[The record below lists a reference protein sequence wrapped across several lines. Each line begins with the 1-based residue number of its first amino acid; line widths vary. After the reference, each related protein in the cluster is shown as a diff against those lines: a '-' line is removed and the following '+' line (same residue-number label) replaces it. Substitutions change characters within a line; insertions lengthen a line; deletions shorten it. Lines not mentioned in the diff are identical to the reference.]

1 MQDNDAAGDSGVD
14 FGSTPRAAGSSSSNC
29 LNIISNSS
37 SLPPQ
42 LAENPAV
49 PPECR
54 LLAAAHRS
62 V

>member
-14 FGSTPRAAGSSSSNC
+14 FGSTPRAGNSSNSSSR
-29 LNIISNSS
+29 NIISNNS